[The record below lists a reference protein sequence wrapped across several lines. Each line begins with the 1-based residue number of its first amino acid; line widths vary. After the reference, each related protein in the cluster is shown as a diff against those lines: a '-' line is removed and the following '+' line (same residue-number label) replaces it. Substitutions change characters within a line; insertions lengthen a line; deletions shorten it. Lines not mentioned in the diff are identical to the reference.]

1 MRMKHFE
8 CQLLMLFAATFFLG
22 CSQDETATPGG
33 STKTEPPIFFL
44 AATNDALTR
53 GNAIPA
59 GDLPTDVT
67 FRVYATQQRRQG
79 DTPIGDIQNYI
90 PGPAASADANLVSY
104 QQMNIYADNPNI
116 NPYYVGVWKT
126 NQEYLW
132 PQDTWFVN
140 FYAIH
145 PATAPA
151 ITDIVNSRQLVY
163 DNTSPMPGN
172 YDLMYSKVLNAHRE
186 GYGEFVQVL
195 PDFGPNST
203 VALTFHHLLSRIMFY
218 GKLSQQFV
226 NFGWTVEVGG
236 ISICNINAG
245 GTLDLDA
252 ATPALIP
259 AATPVHQNYVMPMNP
274 SRPVLNALT
283 VAQDDRGEQIPL
295 TSPTEITTVIPQ
307 KPTPW
312 NPSTEKSGT
321 IATGPSTTGCYLS
334 IQMKIKDADGLY
346 QMGSADNYGTVYL
359 PFTTFIYNL
368 KDDLISW
375 QPAKTYSYTLTFGG
389 GYDGAGSSSMQ
400 TISISTAI
408 QPWSSTTVGGEATH
422 KRSE

>member
-1 MRMKHFE
+1 
-8 CQLLMLFAATFFLG
+8 MLLG
-22 CSQDETATPGG
+22 CSQDDSTTKGVSDAATSGI
-33 STKTEPPIFFL
+33 PIYFL
-44 AATNDALTR
+44 AATNDAFSTR
-53 GNAIPA
+53 GVAMA
-59 GDLPTDVT
+59 GDLDTEAQ
-67 FRVYATQQRRQG
+67 FRVYATKQLRNGNEPAPAPSGALQAF
-79 DTPIGDIQNYI
+79 I
-90 PGPAASADANLVSY
+90 PDGGYDNTVSY
-104 QQMNIYADNPNI
+104 QSVNIYENDPGI
-116 NPYYVGVWKT
+116 TPYYVNVWKFPHP
-126 NQEYLW
+126 NYLW
-132 PQDTWFVN
+132 PDDVYMVN

-359 PFTTFIYNL
+359 PFTTFIYKLNE
-368 KDDLISW
+368 DLISW